1 MNDRDYLD
9 WLFGHFTQDEI
20 AEREQ
25 AEFETYHHHLM
36 MGDGADFEQEINNNS
51 PSLVCVD
58 GLPF

>member
-1 MNDRDYLD
+1 MNDRDYQD
-9 WLFGHFTQDEI
+9 WLESQFTQGEI

-25 AEFETYHHHLM
+25 AEFEAYYHHLM

-51 PSLVCVD
+51 SSIVCVD